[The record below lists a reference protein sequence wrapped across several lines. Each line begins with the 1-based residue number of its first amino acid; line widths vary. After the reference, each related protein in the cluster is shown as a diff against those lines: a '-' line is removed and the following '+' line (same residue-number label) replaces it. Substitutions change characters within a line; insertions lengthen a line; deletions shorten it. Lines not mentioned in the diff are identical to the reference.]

1 MKGPRYKKTADELA
15 KFGRYG
21 DSVLVHMNPHE
32 VAGLASL
39 SPTGKLTT
47 NPETG
52 QPEAFLPFLAP
63 ILGSVL
69 GKAFIPAAAS
79 KVGLGSLV
87 GGKMASAIGSGL
99 ARWAESG
106 SLEKGLMSGITGYGL
121 GNAMRGV
128 GETAAGDPVA
138 ALNEGVS
145 TAAGPET
152 WGDVFQQGTANLR
165 DIGGN
170 LGTVGSQLMTPGSM
184 LPIAYGEGQIGQME
198 MEDLQRER
206 ARQLGADRE
215 AEYERARQGM
225 LGNVYGATSRPPT
238 DYGIGSLRPIGM
250 VGGGLIEEA
259 LARAEAQANQVN
271 RATFDQQMADM
282 AGGIPAAGS
291 PAARQASIRG
301 SEVVAPP
308 AGFRPGFDAEFMYF
322 AQPEGAGAPPPRTE
336 LPDPLPPW
344 TRGQAIQ
351 SAVGMTR
358 HRADPPMPDI
368 PGVGMTNRGGELVF
382 GIPGVGMTARRVP
395 RMALERQRREEEA
408 MLTPE
413 VEPEMQLLPYELPAV
428 GMTMTGSGR
437 PAMPGVGMT
446 VRRQGGGPVPSPD
459 DAQRIVQTAAMAILG
474 RMEQAEADAAINAF
488 LDTFGQDAF
497 EMLRE
502 QVLQGN
508 VPGAQT
514 EGMVRGDGG
523 GMDDAVPG
531 MIGDSQPVA
540 VSPGEFIVPADV
552 VSGLGDGSSDAG
564 AERLDE
570 LIESV
575 RMARTGTPEQ
585 PAPIRESMAEGV

>member
-1 MKGPRYKKTADELA
+1 MTGPRHKKTADELA

-21 DSVLVHMNPHE
+21 DDMLVHMNRYE
-32 VAGLASL
+32 VEGLASL
-39 SPTGKLTT
+39 SPTGKLTV

-106 SLEKGLMSGITGYGL
+106 SLEKGLLSGITGYGL
-121 GNAMRGV
+121 GNAMQGV
-128 GETAAGDPVA
+128 GEGAGVDEVT
-138 ALNEGVS
+138 ALNEGVAS
-145 TAAGPET
+145 TASPQT
-152 WGDVFQQGTANLR
+152 WGDVFQQGTTNLR

-198 MEDLQRER
+198 MENLQRER
-206 ARQLGADRE
+206 AAQLGADRE

-225 LGNVYGATSRPPT
+225 LGNVYGATSRPPR

-250 VGGGLIEEA
+250 VNGGLIEEA
-259 LARAEAQANQVN
+259 VAKAEAEQVAANN
-271 RATFDQQMADM
+271 ATFNRQMDEM

-291 PAARQASIRG
+291 AAARQASLRG
-301 SEVVAPP
+301 SDVVAPP
-308 AGFRPGFDAEFMYF
+308 PGFRPGLDAEFMYF
-322 AQPEGAGAPPPRTE
+322 SEPAAPGP
-336 LPDPLPPW
+336 PLPPSAPAPTPL
-344 TRGQAIQ
+344 TRGQALR
-351 SAVGMTR
+351 SAVGMTSHMSELSR
-358 HRADPPMPDI
+358 PDI
-368 PGVGMTNRGGELVF
+368 PGVGMTNRGGDLVF

-395 RMALERQRREEEA
+395 QGVLERQQAEQ
-408 MLTPE
+408 MLTTQ
-413 VEPEMQLLPYELPAV
+413 VEPDMQLLPYELPGV
-428 GMTMTGSGR
+428 GMTMTDSGR

-459 DAQRIVQTAAMAILG
+459 DAQRIVQSAAMAILG
-474 RMEQAEADAAINAF
+474 RMGQDEADAAINTF

-497 EMLRE
+497 ETLRE

-514 EGMVRGDGG
+514 EGMVRGNGG
-523 GMDDAVPG
+523 GMDDQVPG
-531 MIGDSQPVA
+531 MIGDQQPVA

-575 RMARTGTPEQ
+575 RMARTGTSEQ